1 MKLIKSIKNLFAKNP
16 YLSVFFHFEALR
28 LNLRLFA
35 SFMMNGLCVITNGVL
50 AAVYRDPLLCTAAVY
65 YAVLALMRF
74 RLLRTDKSELPLEKA
89 KRLVYTV
96 GISLILLDLIM
107 SAMVT
112 ASLFSPSPRRYNSVP
127 VIPQAL
133 FLLFF
138 ISGALSRLVHLKRRN
153 SVSTCVDAI
162 SFSAALFSFFNLLCY
177 LSHVG
182 LFINHHALLA
192 YVGVFILFAVLII
205 AVIVITRA
213 RLVEKENGDDKNSS
227 PS

>member
-1 MKLIKSIKNLFAKNP
+1 MKLIKNLKDILSKNP
-16 YLSVFFHFEALR
+16 YLAVFFHFEALR

-35 SFMMNGLCVITNGVL
+35 SLGMNGLYVVTNGVL
-50 AAVYRDPLLCTAAVY
+50 AAVYRDPLLCTVAVY
-65 YAVLALMRF
+65 YAILALMRF
-74 RLLRTDKSELPLEKA
+74 RLLRTDKSELSPEKTR
-89 KRLVYTV
+89 RLAYTV

-107 SAMVT
+107 SALVT
-112 ASLFSPSPRRYNSVP
+112 ASLLSWSIRRYNPVP

-138 ISGALSRLVHLKRRN
+138 LSGALSRLVHLKKRN
-153 SVSTCVDAI
+153 SISACVDAI

-192 YVGVFILFAVLII
+192 YVGVFILFAVLAI
-205 AVIVITRA
+205 AVLVIVRA
-213 RLVEKENGDDKNSS
+213 RLIDKKDGNDKNRP